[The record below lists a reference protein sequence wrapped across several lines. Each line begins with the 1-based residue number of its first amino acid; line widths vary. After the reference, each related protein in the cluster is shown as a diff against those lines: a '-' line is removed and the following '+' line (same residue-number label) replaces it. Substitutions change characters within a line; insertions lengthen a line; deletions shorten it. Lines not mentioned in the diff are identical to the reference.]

1 MIRILI
7 AHPSRLVCDSLR
19 NILDKEDSISV
30 TGCASTIEELNFL
43 LPHANMVLLSAE
55 IEKKNILDLLQNI
68 HLTHPHVQVLVV
80 GVEDDPQMILR
91 YVEAGVS
98 GWISSAESLEDM
110 VHKVV
115 AARERKAFVSPSVAA
130 LMMERLA
137 QLSRQPAIGV
147 YSQAK
152 TELVETLTLREREV
166 LDLIGE
172 GYTNKDIAEELIIEY
187 GTVKNHVHNIL
198 RKLEANTRHE
208 AVMLYQTTDHS
219 QRALAV

>member
-19 NILDKEDSISV
+19 NILDKEYAISV

-43 LPHANMVLLSAE
+43 LPHADMILLGAE
-55 IEKKNILDLLQNI
+55 IEREDIFDLLQNI
-68 HLTHPHVQVLVV
+68 RLTHPHTQVLVV
-80 GVEDDPQMILR
+80 GVEDNPQMILQLI
-91 YVEAGVS
+91 EAGVS
-98 GWISSAESLEDM
+98 GWISSSESLEEM
-110 VHKVV
+110 VRKVV
-115 AARERKAFVSPSVAA
+115 AARERKAFVSPAVAA

-137 QLSRQPAIGV
+137 QLSRQSTFGIYNQGK
-147 YSQAK
+147 S
-152 TELVETLTLREREV
+152 ELVDTLTMREREI

-172 GYTNKDIAEELIIEY
+172 GYTNKDIAQELIIEY

-208 AVMLYQTTDHS
+208 AVSLYLTVDYS
-219 QRALAV
+219 QRALAA